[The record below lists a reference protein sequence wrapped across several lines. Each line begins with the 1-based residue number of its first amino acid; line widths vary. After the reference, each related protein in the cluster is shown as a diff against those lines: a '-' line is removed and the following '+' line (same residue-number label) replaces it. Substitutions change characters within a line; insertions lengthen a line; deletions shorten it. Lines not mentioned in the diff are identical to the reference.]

1 MSEKG
6 RRRLEVVSS
15 TSCGRISAIGADRR
29 GVEEE
34 ERAHLVRACTTRAV
48 EPPSTRALWTPDPVP
63 VEESMLL
70 SEVKVIY

>member
-1 MSEKG
+1 M
-6 RRRLEVVSS
+6 
-15 TSCGRISAIGADRR
+15 GADRR

-34 ERAHLVRACTTRAV
+34 ERAHLVRACTTKAV
-48 EPPSTRALWTPDPVP
+48 DPPSTRALWTPDPVP